1 MVELAYNGNGEP
13 FDVPEQVTHWR
24 VRRMKS
30 RGAPEVVYGHD
41 GLPLTIEV
49 GAALDD
55 LRRAVDA
62 PGRYRLEGVDDD
74 LRIVEDVPV
83 AYVQVM
89 RPIAVEERAPAPR
102 GEESSGVVREA
113 MRLNT
118 ELARAVIDRFP
129 EMLQASAELLRAA
142 DGAGLPARL
151 PLAVPAL
158 EVAEEETEDEE
169 DLAPEVVAPGPF
181 GGIDLNALVAQVVP
195 LIITKAMNGGID
207 LSNLGALLDW
217 RKAVPKAKPANPAA
231 APAATPRA
239 STATASRGNESAAP
253 RAAANQN
260 ATATA
265 APMIEPAAMMHF
277 LAIQKALTAEEAALA
292 KEVAK
297 GLTPAELNAWIGE
310 LAPLSVLDA
319 VARIRSIIAK
329 LGPAGAVS

>member
-41 GLPLTIEV
+41 GLPLTVEV

-151 PLAVPAL
+151 PLAPIAIDV
-158 EVAEEETEDEE
+158 EDDDQDEDE
-169 DLAPEVVAPGPF
+169 LAPEVAAPGPF
-181 GGIDLNALVAQVVP
+181 GGIDLNALVAQIVP

-239 STATASRGNESAAP
+239 SSATAP
-253 RAAANQN
+253 RANEAASPRPAANQN
-260 ATATA
+260 ATPTA
-265 APMIEPAAMMHF
+265 VPTIEPGAMMHF
-277 LAIQKALTAEEAALA
+277 LAIQKALPAEEAALA

-310 LAPLSVLDA
+310 LAPLSVPDA